1 MGYSY
6 SQDEGP
12 RMCFNNAKN
21 WQLGFYSDRRTVAF
35 PLAASWTGDLVG
47 LAEYDKSSDG
57 QNVVLKVE
65 GHTIDYYVGF
75 NRKTGINSGTVEGG
89 NQVTIQSRS
98 LGQGYAESRLE
109 AKLSAGGTF
118 AISNFGGTT
127 DTVTIEV
134 VSISIATVPGT
145 ATVKVYKP
153 QIATASPT
161 TSPTATPTAS
171 PTASPTL
178 PVTASPTASPTTSP
192 TSAPTTSPTAAPT
205 AKATVSSAPSAPPS
219 KSPTKSP
226 TKTPTAS
233 PTLPVTASPTRSP
246 VVAPQCAGITWSK
259 TCKRTPGCTWAG
271 GMCVVNGSG
280 PTPTAPTPTSPTAP
294 APAPVSVPTPT
305 GGCLS
310 YLSGKQCR
318 VNGCVWSK
326 GFCVDP

>member
-21 WQLGFYSDRRTVAF
+21 WQLGFYSDRRTIAF

-47 LAEYDKSSDG
+47 LAEYNKASNG
-57 QNVVLKVE
+57 QNVIVKVE

-75 NRKTGINSGTVEGG
+75 NRKVGINSGTVEGG
-89 NQVTIQSRS
+89 DQVTIQSRS
-98 LGQGYAESRLE
+98 LGQGYAASLLE

-118 AISNFGGTT
+118 VINNFGGTT
-127 DTVTIEV
+127 ETVTIEV
-134 VSISIATVPGT
+134 VSINTATQPGT
-145 ATVKVYKP
+145 ATVKVYKE
-153 QIATASPT
+153 Q
-161 TSPTATPTAS
+161 SPTA
-171 PTASPTL
+171 
-178 PVTASPTASPTTSP
+178 
-192 TSAPTTSPTAAPT
+192 SPTAAPT
-205 AKATVSSAPSAPPS
+205 AKATVSSAPSASPS

-246 VVAPQCAGITWSK
+246 VVAPQCAGITFSK
-259 TCKRTPGCTWAG
+259 TCKRTPGCSWAG
-271 GMCVVNGSG
+271 GRCVVSG
-280 PTPTAPTPTSPTAP
+280 GGPSPTAPTAPTPTSPTAP

-305 GGCLS
+305 GGCS
-310 YLSGKQCR
+310 SNLSGKQCK
-318 VNGCVWSK
+318 NNECIWSK